1 MDAELMIDVEGLTK
15 RDGTTVSAGSP
26 GPQSA
31 APLHFDPD
39 AVHAKYLEERDKRL
53 IPGRAAIRDLTG
65 ENLFTKYRED
75 PFTPFEHREPLFEE
89 TDVAV
94 VGAGIGGIVTGANL
108 RKVGMERVTII
119 DQAGGFGGTWY
130 WNRYPGVMCDVES
143 YIYMPMLEDLDY
155 IPTKKYAF
163 GDEIRENLE
172 AIAKKYDL
180 VNDALFHTGVQRTE
194 WDEESARWILHTDR
208 GDEIRAR
215 YVVMAVGILNLVKL
229 PDIPGM
235 ELFTGKSFHTGRWDY
250 EYTGGD
256 MHGRMDKL
264 ADKVV
269 GVIGTGASAIQC
281 VGPLGQSAKK
291 LYVFQRTPSAVG
303 LRNNRPTSA
312 EVASGFQSRPGWQ
325 RERMYNFHSVL
336 NGEDVVDLVGD
347 GWTHYEAK
355 VWNPRREPGM
365 TSEDFILNAEEED
378 FAIMEEHRRRIDETV
393 SDPRTA
399 EILKPYYRYLCK
411 RPCFHDEYLPAF
423 NLPNVTLIDCPA
435 GIEAVTERGLV
446 CNGEEFELD
455 CLIYA
460 TGFEAEVTPFPRR
473 AGHEIIGRGGIRLA
487 EKWAAGP
494 ATLHGMMTRGFP
506 NFFMVPAPG
515 QQGVISVNFTLVNC
529 EGAEHIAATIKLL
542 DEQGIQV
549 ADVSEEAEREY
560 VDGILATYQDVSL
573 VMEACTPSRLNN
585 EGNPKAMNPRAGN
598 WGGGRGDLFGWI
610 KMLKEWREAGDFAG
624 LETDQPVAAS

>member
-1 MDAELMIDVEGLTK
+1 VNSTNSS
-15 RDGTTVSAGSP
+15 DGPT
-26 GPQSA
+26 
-31 APLHFDPD
+31 HFDPD

-65 ENLFTKYRED
+65 DNLFTAYRED
-75 PFTPFEHREPLFEE
+75 PFTPFAHREPLVEE
-89 TDVAV
+89 IDVAV
-94 VGAGIGGIVTGANL
+94 VGAGIAGIVAGANL
-108 RKVGMERVTII
+108 RKVGVGRIRVI

-130 WNRYPGVMCDVES
+130 WNRYPGVMSDVES

-155 IPTKKYAF
+155 VPTRKYAF
-163 GDEIRENLE
+163 GDEIREHLE

-180 VNDALFHTGVQRTE
+180 VDEALFHTGVQSTE
-194 WDEESARWILHTDR
+194 WDEEGARWVLHTDR

-215 YVVMAVGILNLVKL
+215 YVVMAVGILNLMKL

-235 ELFTGKSFHTGRWDY
+235 ELFAGKSFHTGRWDF

-256 MHGRMDKL
+256 MHSRMDKL

-269 GVIGTGASAIQC
+269 GIIGTGASAIQC
-281 VGPLGQSAKK
+281 VGPLGQSAKQ

-303 LRNNRPTSA
+303 VRNNQPTSEDLA
-312 EVASGFQSRPGWQ
+312 DDFRSRPGWQ

-336 NGEDVVDLVGD
+336 NGEDVENMVAD
-347 GWTHYEAK
+347 GWTRHEAR
-355 VWNPRREPGM
+355 VWNPRMEPGM
-365 TSEDFILNAEEED
+365 TMQEFILKAEEED
-378 FAIMEEHRRRIDETV
+378 FEIMEEHRQRIDEIVT
-393 SDPRTA
+393 DARTA

-423 NLPNVTLIDCPA
+423 NLPSVTLVDCPA
-435 GIEAVTERGLV
+435 GIQTVTERGLI
-446 CNGEEFELD
+446 CNDQEYELD

-473 AGHEIIGRGGIRLA
+473 AGHDIIGRGGVRLA
-487 EKWAAGP
+487 DKWAAGP

-542 DEQGIQV
+542 DERGVRV
-549 ADVSEEAEREY
+549 ADVSEEAERDY
-560 VDGILATYQDVSL
+560 VDRVVAKFKDASV

-585 EGNPKAMNPRAGN
+585 EGNPKGMNPRAGSY
-598 WGGGRGDLFGWI
+598 GGGRGDVVGWV

-624 LETDQPVAAS
+624 LETNQPVAAS

>member
-1 MDAELMIDVEGLTK
+1 MP
-15 RDGTTVSAGSP
+15 GSHP
-26 GPQSA
+26 TA
-31 APLHFDPD
+31 ASYDPE
-39 AVHAKYLEERDKRL
+39 AVRAKYLAERDKRL
-53 IPGRAAIRDLTG
+53 IPGRADIRDMQTD
-65 ENLFTKYRED
+65 EHFARYRDD
-75 PFTPFEHREPLFEE
+75 PFNAVAERDPVAD
-89 TDVAV
+89 DVDV
-94 VGAGIGGIVTGANL
+94 VIVGGGIAGVLAGANL
-108 RKVGMERVTII
+108 RKAGLERIRII
-119 DQAGGFGGTWY
+119 DQAGGIGGTWY

-155 IPTKKYAF
+155 VPTRKYAF
-163 GDEIRENLE
+163 GDEIRGHLE
-172 AIAKKYDL
+172 AIAENYDL
-180 VNDALFHTGVQRTE
+180 VDDALFHTGVQRTA

-215 YVVMAVGILNLVKL
+215 YVVMAVGILNLMKL

-256 MHGRMDKL
+256 MHSRMDKL

-269 GVIGTGASAIQC
+269 GIIGTGASAIQC
-281 VGPLGQSAKK
+281 VGPLGQSAKQ

-303 LRNNRPTSA
+303 ARNNRPTSDD
-312 EVASGFQSRPGWQ
+312 VAGDFRSRPGWQ

-336 NGEDVVDLVGD
+336 NGEDVVNMVAD
-347 GWTHYEAK
+347 GWTHHEAR
-355 VWNPRREPGM
+355 VWNPRMQPGM
-365 TSEDFILNAEEED
+365 TMEEFILKAEEED
-378 FAIMEEHRRRIDETV
+378 FEIMEEHRRRIDETV
-393 SDPRTA
+393 AESETA

-423 NLPNVTLIDCPA
+423 NLPSVTLVDCPA
-435 GIEAVTERGLV
+435 GIETVTERGLV

-473 AGHEIIGRGGIRLA
+473 AGHDIIGRGGLRLA
-487 EKWAAGP
+487 DKWAAGP

-542 DEQGIQV
+542 DERGIRV
-549 ADVSEEAEREY
+549 ADVSEEAERDY
-560 VDGILATYQDVSL
+560 VDGVVAKFKDASV

-585 EGNPKAMNPRAGN
+585 EGNPKGMNPRAGS
-598 WGGGRGDLFGWI
+598 WGGGRGNLVGWI
-610 KMLKEWREAGDFAG
+610 TMLKEWREAGDFAG
-624 LETDQPVAAS
+624 LETDQPVTAP

>member
-1 MDAELMIDVEGLTK
+1 
-15 RDGTTVSAGSP
+15 VSVNSTNGSDSP
-26 GPQSA
+26 VQ
-31 APLHFDPD
+31 FDPD

-65 ENLFTKYRED
+65 ESLFTAYRED

-89 TDVAV
+89 IDVAV
-94 VGAGIGGIVTGANL
+94 VGAGIGGVVAGANL
-108 RKVGMERVTII
+108 RKVGIERIRVL
-119 DQAGGFGGTWY
+119 DQAGGVGGTWY

-155 IPTKKYAF
+155 VPTRRYAF
-163 GDEIRENLE
+163 GDEIREHLE
-172 AIAKKYDL
+172 AIAHKYDL
-180 VNDALFHTGVQRTE
+180 VDDALFHTGVQRTE
-194 WDEESARWILHTDR
+194 WDEESARWILQTDR

-215 YVVMAVGILNLVKL
+215 YVVMAVGILNLMKL

-235 ELFTGKSFHTGRWDY
+235 ELFKGKSFHTGRWDY

-256 MHGRMDKL
+256 MHSRMDKL

-269 GVIGTGASAIQC
+269 GIIGTGASAIQC
-281 VGPLGQSAKK
+281 VGPLGQSAKQ

-303 LRNNRPTSA
+303 VRDNRPTSE
-312 EVASGFQSRPGWQ
+312 EVARDFRSRPGWQ

-336 NGEDVVDLVGD
+336 NGEDVVNMVAD
-347 GWTHYEAK
+347 GWTRHEAR
-355 VWNPRREPGM
+355 VWNPRMEPGM
-365 TSEDFILNAEEED
+365 TMPEFILKAEEED
-378 FAIMEEHRRRIDETV
+378 FEIMEEHRRRIDETV
-393 SDPRTA
+393 ADSRTA

-423 NLPNVTLIDCPA
+423 NLPSVTLVDCPT
-435 GIEAVTERGLV
+435 GIQTVTERGLI
-446 CNGEEFELD
+446 CNGQEYELD

-473 AGHEIIGRGGIRLA
+473 AGHDIIGRGGLRLA
-487 EKWAAGP
+487 DKWAAGP

-529 EGAEHIAATIKLL
+529 EGAEHIAAAIKLL
-542 DEQGIQV
+542 DERGVRV
-549 ADVSEEAEREY
+549 ADVSEEAERDY
-560 VDGILATYQDVSL
+560 VDGIVAKFKDASV

-585 EGNPKAMNPRAGN
+585 EGNPKAMNPRAGS
-598 WGGGRGDLFGWI
+598 WGGGRGNLFGWI